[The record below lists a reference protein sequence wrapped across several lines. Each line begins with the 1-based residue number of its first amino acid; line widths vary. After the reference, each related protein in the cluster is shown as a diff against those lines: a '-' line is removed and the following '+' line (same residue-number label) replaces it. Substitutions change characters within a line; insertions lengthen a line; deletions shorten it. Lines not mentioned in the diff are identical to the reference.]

1 MTRYEALIAKADRLD
16 RLARRLTA
24 EGRLWMAII
33 WKRHAQA
40 LADMAQDLTLEEA
53 AARHEHHR

>member
-53 AARHEHHR
+53 AARA